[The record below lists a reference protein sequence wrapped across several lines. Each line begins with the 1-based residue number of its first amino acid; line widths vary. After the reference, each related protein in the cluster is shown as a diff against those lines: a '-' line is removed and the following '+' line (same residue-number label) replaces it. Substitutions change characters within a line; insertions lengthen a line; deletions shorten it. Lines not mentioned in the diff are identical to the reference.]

1 MRHATDQTMTVME
14 VANYFGIS
22 KAQVYAMLRRET
34 KAGFPAFKVE
44 REWRIDFEQMLDWI
58 CKQIEN

>member
-1 MRHATDQTMTVME
+1 MTVME